1 MFVRSI
7 LEQSAVVW
15 HSSLTVENCEDLERV
30 QKTAVKIILKDKYK
44 TYENGLAR
52 LGLETLKDRRE
63 HLCLKFAEKCT
74 RNQKLKHMFPLKA
87 KSHKMK
93 TRKAEK
99 FQVFKANTDRYKN
112 SAIIYMQGQ
121 LNAM

>member
-1 MFVRSI
+1 MGVGASKKTNSRLERYISNIMFVTSI

-30 QKTAVKIILKDKYK
+30 EKTAVKIILKDNYK

-63 HLCLKFAEKCT
+63 QAGAELG
-74 RNQKLKHMFPLKA
+74 QAQPKLGLEDGFD
-87 KSHKMK
+87 
-93 TRKAEK
+93 
-99 FQVFKANTDRYKN
+99 V
-112 SAIIYMQGQ
+112 
-121 LNAM
+121 